1 MCWRMVAA
9 VMTGL
14 LLLVSWAGMLLMDYA
29 GRPRVMQMLR
39 RWRTL
44 LLLVGRMLHREET
57 HQ

>member
-1 MCWRMVAA
+1 
-9 VMTGL
+9 MTGL